1 VRCNPPRACAWIAVG
16 LASILSAGPT
26 TAANSSLVE
35 TLKARQA
42 RIDSILSAHPGKLDA
57 ATRGTL
63 EEALSGAI
71 DFEAMARAALADW
84 ESRSAAERT
93 EYASAFERLIRRS
106 LMRRVDVYRIEGVSY
121 GAETIQGDNGRV
133 ETVVRAKEATTEVVW
148 QFVHTG
154 TGWRV
159 SDYSIDGVSTVRNYR
174 RQFTRLIQTRGWN
187 GLIDRIAKR
196 AAEIEGE
203 MEKEAD
209 G

>member
-1 VRCNPPRACAWIAVG
+1 MRRNLPRASAGIGIG
-16 LASILSAGPT
+16 LVSILTAGPT
-26 TAANSSLVE
+26 TASAGSLVE

-42 RIDSILSAHPGKLDA
+42 RIDSILSAHPEKLDA
-57 ATRGTL
+57 AARERL

-71 DFEAMARAALADW
+71 DFGAMARAALADW
-84 ESRSAAERT
+84 EGRSAAERT

-106 LMRRVDVYRIEGVSY
+106 LMRRVDIYRIESVSY
-121 GAETIQGDNGRV
+121 GAEAVQGDSGRV

-148 QFVHTG
+148 QFVRTG

-174 RQFTRLIQTRGWN
+174 RQFTRLIETRGWK
-187 GLIDRIAKR
+187 GLIERIAKR
-196 AAEIEGE
+196 AAELEAE